1 MKNVNIPEGY
11 PQLMPYLVIENA
23 AAFMAFTQKVFG
35 ATEKFKTMRDED
47 TIMHAEMAIGNSVIM
62 LADAT
67 EQFAVQNAGMF
78 IYVDDCDTVFQKA
91 LDNGAK
97 TLMPPAHQSY
107 GRSGGVT
114 DAFGNT
120 WWITSVAAS
129 I

>member
-11 PQLMPYLVIENA
+11 PQLMPYLVVEGA

-47 TIMHAEMAIGNSVIM
+47 VIMHAEISIGDSVIM

-67 EQFAVQNAGMF
+67 DVYTPQPAGLF
-78 IYVDDCDTVFQKA
+78 VYVDDCDAVYQKA
-91 LDNGAK
+91 MDNGATTK
-97 TLMPPAHQSY
+97 IPPADQSY
-107 GRSGGVT
+107 GRSAGVN

-120 WWITSVAAS
+120 WWITSV
-129 I
+129 